1 MFLEGVCMDLF
12 FVWLFLIAQIV
23 IAVVYTFWGYRYFK
37 VIIAFYA
44 FIFVFPFMSSLL
56 AGSGS
61 MDETTVTLISL
72 LVAGVAAL
80 LAWFFFRLGIF
91 LAGGFA
97 GLAIAR
103 LIYGAMGSDSV
114 ALSVILSI
122 ILFILLGIL
131 ALKFQKAIII
141 FVSSFVG
148 AFTLVTYGLFVFTK
162 TSMIPSF
169 SIMQMGQISNTV
181 SGTFQAA
188 WLVPSII
195 IAIVGILVQ
204 ALLTAKGRNY

>member
-1 MFLEGVCMDLF
+1 MDLF
-12 FVWLFLIAQIV
+12 LVWLFLIAQIV

-44 FIFVFPFMSSLL
+44 FIFTFPFMTSLL

-61 MDETTVTLISL
+61 MDETTIMLISL

-97 GLAIAR
+97 GLAIAS
-103 LIYGAMGSDSV
+103 LITGAMGSTSA
-114 ALSVILSI
+114 ALSIILSI
-122 ILFILLGIL
+122 ILFILLGVL

-148 AFTLVTYGLFVFTK
+148 AFSLVTYGTFVFTR
-162 TSMIPSF
+162 TAQIPNF
-169 SIMQMGQISNTV
+169 SITQIGEISSTV
-181 SGTFQAA
+181 SGTYQAS
-188 WLVPSII
+188 WFVPAIL
-195 IAIVGILVQ
+195 IAIAGILVQ
-204 ALLTAKGRNY
+204 ALVTSKGRSY